1 MSSNANA
8 LSQGMRLLQAG
19 QLSEAEKEFLRVLA
33 LDKENS
39 LAHFAL
45 GITCYQLDR
54 LADAERYLADA
65 ISLNPDFL
73 PAHNNLALVYKAMG
87 HADRA
92 MTVLRRALTIEP
104 RYVDANY
111 NLALIQEESG
121 ERHSAIASYRQ
132 VLALNPN
139 FLRAHTNLGLLLRA
153 DGDNLA
159 ALGHL
164 NIVATQTPQ
173 DVCALVN
180 LALVHTDLAHYADA
194 ISAGARATQLAPENF
209 SAWEALGNAQRLGG
223 DASSAVLSLQ
233 QAYQLN
239 PASVELQYE
248 LGLSQDAA
256 GDTEAARNTLN
267 VVARLRPDWLKV
279 LFTRDLALPPLYVN
293 DQHIADSNAA
303 WVAGL
308 ENIEARLLGDS
319 SWSVQ
324 QGVEA
329 ISGYAPFYLH
339 YQGLDNTKLQR
350 RFGRI
355 VETVARRAWPQF
367 VEPATWKPLAHGGR
381 LRVGFIS
388 AYLRHHSVGHFFG
401 NWICQLNAEKFESF
415 VWYTGEARDAVTEK
429 IRARAA
435 HFSHMVSDIA
445 ALGPAIHAS
454 QLDVLI
460 YLDVGMHPHS
470 QVLAALHLAPIQCAT
485 FGHPVTTGIDSI
497 KYFLSAD
504 AAEPENAQQHY
515 SEQLIRLPQFAIS
528 YPRPDTSRQ
537 RMPSALDTSRRPL
550 ILCAQ
555 PLFKILPH
563 FDRLAARIV
572 RELPG
577 CRLAFFQS
585 MWPRV
590 NDAFIS
596 RISAVLRDAGVEPS
610 RTLQMLPIMPYEEY
624 LFTLAAADV
633 VLDTSG
639 FSGGNSSF
647 DAIAVGASIVT
658 PRGSMLRSRQT
669 AAMLDIVGLS
679 EFASATEDD
688 YVTNAISL
696 ASSKDQRREMRERM
710 IAGSTALFNDDNCV
724 RALERAFES
733 ASSSIGAAFRPT
745 ML

>member
-1 MSSNANA
+1 MSANA
-8 LSQGMRLLQAG
+8 DAVTQGMQLLKAG

-33 LDKENS
+33 LDRENS

-54 LADAERYLADA
+54 LADAERYLTDA
-65 ISLNPDFL
+65 ISLNPNFL

-87 HADRA
+87 DRDRA

-121 ERHSAIASYRQ
+121 ERHNAMASYRQ

-139 FLRAHTNLGLLLRA
+139 FLHAHTNLGLLLRA
-153 DGDNLA
+153 TGDNLA

-173 DVCALVN
+173 DVSALIN
-180 LALVHTDLAHYADA
+180 LALVLTDLARYADA
-194 ISAGARATQLAPENF
+194 IGMGVRATQLAPENF

-223 DASSAVLSLQ
+223 DASRAVLSLQ
-233 QAYQLN
+233 RAHTLD

-248 LGLSQDAA
+248 LGLSQSAA
-256 GDTEAARNTLN
+256 GDTVTARNTLN

-279 LFTRDLALPPLYVN
+279 LFARDLALPPLYVN

-308 ENIEARLLGDS
+308 ENIETRLLGDS
-319 SWSVQ
+319 TWSVQ
-324 QGVEA
+324 AGVEA

-355 VETVARRAWPQF
+355 VETVARLAWPQF
-367 VEPATWKPLAHGGR
+367 AEPVAWKPLAHGGR
-381 LRVGFIS
+381 LRVGFVS

-401 NWICQLNAEKFESF
+401 NWICQLDTEKFESF
-415 VWYTGEARDAVTEK
+415 VWHTGEAGDAITEK
-429 IRARAA
+429 IRAHAA
-435 HFSHMVSDIA
+435 HFSHMASDIA

-454 QLDVLI
+454 LLDVLI

-470 QVLAALHLAPIQCAT
+470 QVLAALHLAPIQCAA

-497 KYFLSAD
+497 GYFLSAD

-515 SEQLIRLPQFAIS
+515 SEQLIRLPAFAIS

-537 RMPSALDTSRRPL
+537 RTPSVLDISRRPL
-550 ILCAQ
+550 IVCAQ

-563 FDRLAARIV
+563 FDRLVARIV

-585 MWPRV
+585 IWPRV
-590 NDAFIS
+590 NDMFIS
-596 RISAVLRDAGVEPS
+596 RIGVALRDAGVDPS
-610 RTLQMLPIMPYEEY
+610 KMLQMLPIMPYEEY
-624 LFTLAAADV
+624 LGTLAAADV

-647 DAIAVGASIVT
+647 DAIAVGASIIT
-658 PRGSMLRSRQT
+658 LRGSMLRSRQT
-669 AAMLDIVGLS
+669 AAMLDIVGLP
-679 EFASATEDD
+679 EFASAADDD
-688 YVTNAISL
+688 YVANAISL
-696 ASSKDQRREMRERM
+696 ASSKDRQREMRERM
-710 IAGSTALFNDDNCV
+710 IAGGAALFDNLDCV
-724 RALERAFES
+724 RALERALNS
-733 ASSSIGAAFRPT
+733 ASTSVGAAFRPI
-745 ML
+745 MP

>member
-1 MSSNANA
+1 MSANA
-8 LSQGMRLLQAG
+8 DALAQGMQLLKAG
-19 QLSEAEKEFLRVLA
+19 LLSEAEREFLRVLA

-54 LADAERYLADA
+54 LADAERYLTEA

-92 MTVLRRALTIEP
+92 MTALRRALTIEP

-121 ERHSAIASYRQ
+121 ERHNAIASYRQ

-153 DGDNLA
+153 AGDNLA

-164 NIVATQTPQ
+164 NIVATQTSQ
-173 DVCALVN
+173 DVSALVN
-180 LALVHTDLAHYADA
+180 LVLVLTDLARYADA
-194 ISAGARATQLAPENF
+194 ISTGVLATQLAPENF

-233 QAYQLN
+233 RAYALN

-248 LGLSQDAA
+248 LGLSQNAA
-256 GDTEAARNTLN
+256 GDTVAARNTLN

-279 LFTRDLALPPLYVN
+279 LFARDLALPPLYVN

-308 ENIEARLLGDS
+308 ENIEARLLGES
-319 SWSVQ
+319 TWSIQ
-324 QGVEA
+324 EGVEA

-339 YQGLDNTKLQR
+339 YQGIDNTKLQR

-367 VEPATWKPLAHGGR
+367 AEPVAWRPLTHGGR

-388 AYLRHHSVGHFFG
+388 GYLRQHSVGHFFG
-401 NWICQLNAEKFESF
+401 NWICLLDTKKFESF
-415 VWYTGEARDAVTEK
+415 VWYTGEASDAVTEK
-429 IRARAA
+429 IRAHAM
-435 HFSHMVSDIA
+435 HFSHMASDIA

-470 QVLAALHLAPIQCAT
+470 QGLAALYLAPIQCAT

-497 KYFLSAD
+497 GYFLSAD

-515 SEQLIRLPQFAIS
+515 NEQLIRLPQFAVS
-528 YPRPDTSRQ
+528 YSRPDTSRQ
-537 RMPSALDTSRRPL
+537 RTPSALDASRRQL
-550 ILCAQ
+550 IVCAQ

-563 FDRLAARIV
+563 FDRLVARIV

-577 CRLAFFQS
+577 CRFAFFQS

-596 RISAVLRDAGVEPS
+596 RISAALREAGIDPS
-610 RTLQMLPIMPYEEY
+610 RTIQMLPIMPYEEY
-624 LFTLAAADV
+624 LGTLAAADV
-633 VLDTSG
+633 VLDTTG

-647 DAIAVGASIVT
+647 DVIAVGAPVIT

-669 AAMLDIVGLS
+669 AAMLDIVGLP
-679 EFASATEDD
+679 EFASATDDD
-688 YVTNAISL
+688 YVANAISL
-696 ASSKDQRREMRERM
+696 ASSKDRQREVQERM
-710 IAGSTALFNDDNCV
+710 FARGAALFDDENCV
-724 RALERAFES
+724 RALERALNS
-733 ASSSIGAAFRPT
+733 ASSSIGEVFRPK
-745 ML
+745 MP